1 MNPVVETDG
10 GSKGAFWKH
19 VQRFFF
25 AREVPYGL
33 ALVRI
38 SLPLVL
44 LVDIL
49 RRWPFAR
56 ELYSSDGATAPLAF
70 NFGYPGF
77 LPELPGPV
85 AVGLYTI
92 LALLMVSSSIGW
104 CTRFS
109 LLTATGLYYY
119 FTMLDCL
126 STISKYTVI
135 STHLLL
141 LLGISHCGDIWSVDA
156 WLARRRAERDGAPP
170 PDPRSAIWAQR
181 LVQILF
187 GMIYFGAAVT
197 KLHTP
202 TFFAGDQVVYWMMTY
217 INNEHPLGDYLSQ
230 YPLIVSLSCFI
241 TFLWELVFIFTV
253 FHRKIRWYMLAI
265 GTFFHVMTVF
275 TLGLIIFPIVIV
287 ASYLVFLDEG
297 DVAAILSWRPFRKLS
312 GRFSLP
318 PLPAPEAPP
327 PEAVM
332 SDIGGWHLG
341 SIATMAIVVVL
352 TAALGAEA
360 EYLMDHY
367 KMRGPGG
374 PLSLKEL
381 PQDEVER
388 LLTTDDS
395 MREVDK
401 LLAFDLGTTLVGEHL
416 ADHRREFRQGE
427 RLVAHVTLSQ
437 PHEDMWLDCI
447 LSQAAPGETDDEGR
461 PVPGRLISKIGQPVL
476 REAFRGN
483 FFFILDESC
492 DPGDYFLRLRSGKE
506 EIARRRFTILPR
518 AGAIAAN

>member
-1 MNPVVETDG
+1 MNAVVETDS
-10 GSKGAFWKH
+10 GSKDGVWGR

-44 LVDIL
+44 LVDIV

-56 ELYSSDGATAPLAF
+56 EFYSSDGATAPLAF

-77 LPELPGPV
+77 LPEFPGPV
-85 AVGLYTI
+85 AVGLFTI
-92 LALLMVSSSIGW
+92 LALLMVTSSIGW

-202 TFFAGDQVVYWMMTY
+202 TFFAGDQVIYWMMTY

-230 YPLIVSLSCFI
+230 YPLIVSASCFV
-241 TFLWELVFIFTV
+241 TFVWELVFIFTV
-253 FHRKIRWYMLAI
+253 FHRKVRWYMLAV

-297 DVAAILSWRPFRKLS
+297 DIAAIVSWRPFRKLS

-318 PLPAPEAPP
+318 PLAAPEVAAPG
-327 PEAVM
+327 
-332 SDIGGWHLG
+332 IGGWQFG
-341 SIATMAIVVVL
+341 SIGAMAISLVL

-374 PLSLKEL
+374 PLSLQAL
-381 PQDEVER
+381 PDDEVER
-388 LLTTDDS
+388 LLTTDAP

-437 PHEDMWLDCI
+437 PHEDMWLDCV

-461 PVPGRLISKIGQPVL
+461 PVPGRLITKIGQVML
-476 REAFRGN
+476 REIFRGN
-483 FFFILDESC
+483 FFFTLDESL
-492 DPGDYFLRLRSGKE
+492 DAGDYFLRLRSGKE
-506 EIARRRFTILPR
+506 EIARKRFTILPR
-518 AGAIAAN
+518 AGSIAAN